1 MSEIGLNRIHPSAP
15 QKMLNTVPQKL
26 LNSSKHGKSRRFDLV
41 PIFLLLLSKNL
52 KNAGIWCYE
61 FHHALGSD

>member
-26 LNSSKHGKSRRFDLV
+26 LNSSKHGKKYDLRFGVGGL
-41 PIFLLLLSKNL
+41 I
-52 KNAGIWCYE
+52 
-61 FHHALGSD
+61 